1 VLLVNLDSNHFIVI
15 FKMNIYMSMVVSSF
29 PTVIL
34 RENLSMNVESV
45 MPDLLLFIQMEKL
58 IKPDVKNS
66 NRMSIVMLFKK

>member
-45 MPDLLLFIQMEKL
+45 MPDSLLFIQMEKL

>member
-1 VLLVNLDSNHFIVI
+1 
-15 FKMNIYMSMVVSSF
+15 MNIYMSMVVSSF